1 MYSRTQLVL
10 FRLFYSLGLSFP
22 LALKSRNRVDSFKKA
37 KKYPFSEKE
46 QFFVSALDHKILSV
60 ELSFGALSACL
71 VVVLFWYLSG
81 HISQLITVNGLSTG
95 KKPYYKNVLLLI
107 KRKVKTPNGKVQA

>member
-1 MYSRTQLVL
+1 M
-10 FRLFYSLGLSFP
+10 
-22 LALKSRNRVDSFKKA
+22 
-37 KKYPFSEKE
+37 
-46 QFFVSALDHKILSV
+46 SAPDHKILSV
-60 ELSFGALSACL
+60 ELSFVALRACL

-95 KKPYYKNVLLLI
+95 KKPYHNSVLLVM

>member
-1 MYSRTQLVL
+1 LQLVL
-10 FRLFYSLGLSFP
+10 FRFFYSLGLSFS
-22 LALKSRNRVDSFKKA
+22 LVLKSRNNFDSFNKA

-46 QFFVSALDHKILSV
+46 QYFVSAPDHKILSI
-60 ELSFGALSACL
+60 ELSFGALRACL

-95 KKPYYKNVLLLI
+95 KKTLL
-107 KRKVKTPNGKVQA
+107 